1 MAQIYLTLNL
11 RSVTEFIL
19 KYFGITGHNILTK
32 FSFASFPKKSFFD
45 TIVQFGLNLGQKY
58 TTLFPRQ
65 LCLMIHSL
73 KIVEYG
79 MMGYNSYTKLTINL
93 PKKLL
98 FWARTIW
105 AQFRPNSCNLIC
117 YDSSYEHMFEFFW
130 HDNAQ

>member
-1 MAQIYLTLNL
+1 M
-11 RSVTEFIL
+11 
-19 KYFGITGHNILTK
+19 GHNILTK

-79 MMGYNSYTKLTINL
+79 MMGYNSYTKLTNQFTKKVTILGKDNL
-93 PKKLL
+93 GPISAKFRQPYLL
-98 FWARTIW
+98 
-105 AQFRPNSCNLIC
+105 
-117 YDSSYEHMFEFFW
+117 
-130 HDNAQ
+130 